1 MAKKK
6 SKSASQPV
14 RARVEKK
21 NPSKPM
27 PSARPAATL
36 MGLPAELLLEILDKT
51 LYEKHLYKIAEPGI
65 YLTNSELHATAKS
78 ECSATTRFFI
88 RVGGDLPTDDFT
100 FDRLWDFLAEPSLT
114 NTLARITSLR
124 VILHESKHC
133 GGDTLVATTMRRRE
147 IFKAELRQKLVRAGI
162 PEGAIHFEET
172 EIKLFKKYE
181 KSLN

>member
-27 PSARPAATL
+27 PLARPEATL
-36 MGLPAELLLEILDKT
+36 MGLPAELLLDILDKT

-65 YLTNSELHATAKS
+65 YLTNSELHATAK
-78 ECSATTRFFI
+78 
-88 RVGGDLPTDDFT
+88 
-100 FDRLWDFLAEPSLT
+100 LWDFLAEPSLT

-147 IFKAELRQKLVRAGI
+147 IFKTELRQKLVCAGI
-162 PEGAIHFEET
+162 PERAIHFEET